1 MANLR
6 LEFSCCGISHFKCDL
21 DIPLSRLKKS
31 ASKFQPRS
39 FVVELERILIIYKLQ
54 HPLGS
59 GGNNVAV
66 VLETSGFDFLCV
78 LYVLRNV
85 GLDWVWCV
93 KSSRSMMGRR
103 LLDQAQPTHAI

>member
-1 MANLR
+1 ML
-6 LEFSCCGISHFKCDL
+6 LDISHFKCDL

-39 FVVELERILIIYKLQ
+39 LVVELERILIIYKLQ

-59 GGNNVAV
+59 GGNNVVVVAAV
-66 VLETSGFDFLCV
+66 VLEISRFDFLCA

-85 GLDWVWCV
+85 GLDWVLVCEIF
-93 KSSRSMMGRR
+93 KKYDRQETSRSC
-103 LLDQAQPTHAI
+103 